1 MKKRSSIKKKNKWPY
16 LFCLPFLLAYGIFNL
31 YPMLYSLKL
40 SFYDWNGFGTKT
52 FVGLQ
57 NYKILFTRDPLFLKS
72 LGNTVILMGFS
83 TPITVLLGLGVAYL
97 LFDIKK
103 GKRIYQTINF
113 FPYITTPVAIG
124 FIFSYL
130 FDWQSG
136 YINKIFT
143 WLGILDEPFFWL
155 GDEVASKVIIII
167 MVVWRWLGYYMV
179 IYLAAM
185 TALPAEVYEAA
196 AVDGAGKFTIFTKIT
211 VPMLKNTTNF
221 LLITSLIG
229 GLQMFEEPKLL
240 FGGWAALGNG
250 QTGGPGYTA
259 LTTVW
264 KFYNESF
271 GLDSRLGY
279 GSAIAY
285 TLFVIIVTFTII
297 AFSISNRKGG
307 KNE

>member
-1 MKKRSSIKKKNKWPY
+1 MRKKSAIKKRNKWPY
-16 LFCLPFLLAYGIFNL
+16 LFCLPFLAAYGIFNL
-31 YPMLYSLKL
+31 YPMIYSLRL
-40 SFYDWNGFGTKT
+40 SFFDWNGFGEKV
-52 FVGLQ
+52 FIGIQ
-57 NYKILFTRDPLFLKS
+57 NYVTLFTKDPLFVKS
-72 LGNTVILMGFS
+72 LVNTIILMGFS

-97 LFDIKK
+97 LFDIKR
-103 GKRIYQTINF
+103 GKRVYQTINF

-136 YINKIFT
+136 YINKILT
-143 WLGILDEPFFWL
+143 AVGILDEPFFWL
-155 GDEVASKVIIII
+155 GSEIASKVIIII

-196 AVDGAGKFTIFTKIT
+196 AVDGAGRFTIFTKIT
-211 VPMLKNTTNF
+211 VPMLRNTTRF

-285 TLFVIIVTFTII
+285 TLFVIIVVITII
-297 AFSISNRKGG
+297 GFRISRGRGDKD
-307 KNE
+307 E

>member
-1 MKKRSSIKKKNKWPY
+1 MRKKSAIRKRNKWPY
-16 LFCLPFLLAYGIFNL
+16 LFCLPFLAAYGIFNL
-31 YPMLYSLKL
+31 YPMLYSLRL
-40 SFYDWNGFGTKT
+40 SFFDWNGFGEKV
-52 FVGLQ
+52 FIGIQ
-57 NYKILFTRDPLFLKS
+57 NYVTLFTKDPLFVKS
-72 LGNTVILMGFS
+72 LVNTIILMGFS

-97 LFDIKK
+97 LFDIKR
-103 GKRIYQTINF
+103 GKRVYQTINF

-136 YINKIFT
+136 YINKILT
-143 WLGILDEPFFWL
+143 AVGILDEPFFWL
-155 GDEVASKVIIII
+155 GSEIASKVIIIV

-196 AVDGAGKFTIFTKIT
+196 AVDGAGRFTIFTKIT
-211 VPMLKNTTNF
+211 VPMLKNTTRF

-285 TLFVIIVTFTII
+285 TLFVIIVVITII
-297 AFSISNRKGG
+297 GFRISRGRGDKD
-307 KNE
+307 E

>member
-1 MKKRSSIKKKNKWPY
+1 MKNKNTLGRRNLWPY
-16 LFCLPFLLAYGIFNL
+16 LFCLPFIAAYCVFNL
-31 YPMLYSLKL
+31 YPMLYSFQL
-40 SFYDWNGFGTKT
+40 SFFDWNGIGQKT
-52 FVGLQ
+52 FIGVK
-57 NYKILFTRDPLFLKS
+57 NYITLFTKDPLFFKS
-72 LGNTVILMGFS
+72 LKNTVILMAFS
-83 TPITVLLGLGVAYL
+83 TPITVLLGLAVAYL
-97 LFDIKK
+97 LFDIKR
-103 GKRIYQTINF
+103 GRRIYQTINF

-136 YINKIFT
+136 YINKLLM
-143 WLGILDEPFFWL
+143 WLGIVKEPYFWL
-155 GDEVASKVIIII
+155 GDSVASKVIIII
-167 MVVWRWLGYYMV
+167 MVVWRWMGYYMV

-185 TALPAEVYEAA
+185 TSLSPEVTEAA
-196 AVDGAGKFTIFTKIT
+196 SMDGAGKFTIFTRII
-211 VPMLKNTTNF
+211 VPMLRNTTNF

-240 FGGWAALGNG
+240 FGGWAALGSG

-264 KFYNESF
+264 KFYNDSF

-285 TLFVIIVTFTII
+285 SLFVIIVTFTII
-297 AFSISNRKGG
+297 AFRLTRERRDKRA
-307 KNE
+307 

>member
-1 MKKRSSIKKKNKWPY
+1 MKKSAIKKRNKWPY
-16 LFCLPFLLAYGIFNL
+16 LFCLPFLAAYGIFNL

-40 SFYDWNGFGTKT
+40 SFYDWNGFGEK
-52 FVGLQ
+52 VYIGIQ
-57 NYKILFTRDPLFLKS
+57 NYITLFTKDPLFLKS
-72 LGNTVILMGFS
+72 LKNTVILMGFS

-97 LFDIKK
+97 LFNIRH
-103 GKRIYQTINF
+103 GKRVYQTINF

-143 WLGILDEPFFWL
+143 WIGILDEPFFWL

-196 AVDGAGKFTIFTKIT
+196 AMDGAGKFTIFTKIT

-250 QTGGPGYTA
+250 QTGGAGYTA

-264 KFYNESF
+264 KFYNDTF

-285 TLFVIIVTFTII
+285 TLFVIIVAFTIVG
-297 AFSISNRKGG
+297 FWISRGRGG

>member
-1 MKKRSSIKKKNKWPY
+1 MKKKSAIRRKNKWPY
-16 LFCLPFLLAYGIFNL
+16 LFCIPFLLAYGIFNL
-31 YPMLYSLKL
+31 YPMIYSLQL
-40 SFYDWNGFGTKT
+40 SFFDWNGFGTKT
-52 FVGLQ
+52 FVGLR
-57 NYKILFTRDPLFLKS
+57 NYITLFTRDPLFLKS
-72 LGNTVILMGFS
+72 LGNSVILMAFS

-97 LFDIKK
+97 LFDINR

-136 YINKIFT
+136 YINKILT

-155 GDEVASKVIIII
+155 GDETASKVIIVI

-211 VPMLKNTTNF
+211 IPMLKNTTNF

-271 GLDSRLGY
+271 GLDSKLGY